1 MTIYER
7 VVKFYSHLL
16 HLRASNAI
24 IDNALLE
31 CSMLHDKGAP
41 SLLSVVLH
49 LLRISGHSLDS
60 LSRESATSR
69 NRIPLSVS
77 RSLKTL
83 YEKMFRDHIQES
95 GRLSEIYQFI
105 KKGYG
110 EESYVNNVS
119 NYEHRA
125 VIAKFRIS
133 AHFLPIEIGRMQQI
147 PRSQRTCT
155 MCTGS
160 QLGNEV
166 HFILR
171 CSEPRL
177 VEARDEYFDYMVD
190 IFGCER
196 GRVDKETLLKM
207 LGNTHIV
214 TNTATIMFLIKV
226 LGICKDL
233 QADNS

>member
-1 MTIYER
+1 M
-7 VVKFYSHLL
+7 

-160 QLGNEV
+160 QLSIMR
-166 HFILR
+166 FISYLDAL
-171 CSEPRL
+171 SQ
-177 VEARDEYFDYMVD
+177 
-190 IFGCER
+190 G
-196 GRVDKETLLKM
+196 LLK
-207 LGNTHIV
+207 LETSI
-214 TNTATIMFLIKV
+214 LIIWVIPLVVNGVGWTRKH
-226 LGICKDL
+226 
-233 QADNS
+233 S